1 MRPTWCSKKL
11 IILALV
17 AAIAL
22 TGCSPSG
29 LLVTTNPV
37 VAQNNQTNTA
47 ASSALLAATPSTV
60 PVTAALSTAVQVA
73 TPGAVAVAAAPSAA
87 ALSQDQLLSEVYQK
101 VNLSVVNVTF
111 AQGSGSGFVYDDQG
125 HIITNNHVVENAG
138 KLWVTFADGTMV
150 PATVVGTDPGSDLAV
165 IQVEGQASRLHPV
178 TLGDS
183 ESLRVGQLAAAIG
196 NPFGLQGTL
205 TAGIISALGRVL
217 PEESSSFAIVDMV
230 QTDVPINPGNSG
242 GPLLDSQGRVIGV
255 TTMILSQTGVSSG
268 VGLAVP
274 VATVKKVVPALIAQ
288 GHYSHPWLGISG
300 GSITPA
306 LAESLSLPVQQG
318 VLVESVV
325 SGGPADR
332 AGIRGASQRVRTG
345 SQLQLT
351 GGDIILEID
360 GVEVKSFD
368 DLVGYLGRKTEVG
381 QRVTLTV
388 LRDGARQRI
397 EATLEDRP
405 AAA

>member
-1 MRPTWCSKKL
+1 MRPSFVSKIL
-11 IILALV
+11 TILALV
-17 AAIAL
+17 AVVGL
-22 TGCSPSG
+22 TACSPSG
-29 LLVTTNPV
+29 LL
-37 VAQNNQTNTA
+37 
-47 ASSALLAATPSTV
+47 AATGPVIARSTQATTSV
-60 PVTAALSTAVQVA
+60 QSVALAPTPTAVA
-73 TPGAVAVAAAPSAA
+73 IADAPGTAVLA
-87 ALSQDQLLSEVYQK
+87 QDQLLADVYQR
-101 VNLSVVNVTF
+101 VNPAVVNITF
-111 AQGSGSGFVYDDQG
+111 ARGSGSGFVYDDQG
-125 HIITNNHVVENAG
+125 HIITNNHVVENNG

-150 PATVVGTDPGSDLAV
+150 PAKVVGTDPGSDLAV
-165 IQVEGQASRLHPV
+165 IQVDGQASRLHPV

-196 NPFGLQGTL
+196 NPFGLQGTM

-242 GPLLDSQGRVIGV
+242 GPLLDSAGRVIGV

-274 VATVKKVVPALIAQ
+274 VATVKKVVPTLIAQ
-288 GHYSHPWLGISG
+288 GHYAHPWLGISG
-300 GSITPA
+300 GTITPA
-306 LAESLSLPVQQG
+306 VAESLSLPVQQG

-332 AGIRGASQRVRTG
+332 AGILGGSQRSRTG
-345 SQLQLT
+345 SQALTT
-351 GGDIILEID
+351 GGDIIVAID
-360 GVEVKSFD
+360 DEEVKSFD

-397 EATLEDRP
+397 EATLGERP